1 MEGASHLARPRVP
14 QVHLPLQQ
22 RPGVSIP
29 GAGLGV
35 FAEHGAGLHGEA
47 GGAGEAA
54 AASVG
59 DLGVGEVGK
68 DAHLEALD
76 ADVAEGEEP
85 QVPRHRP
92 V

>member
-1 MEGASHLARPRVP
+1 MAHVSTGRPAR
-14 QVHLPLQQ
+14 
-22 RPGVSIP
+22 
-29 GAGLGV
+29 
-35 FAEHGAGLHGEA
+35 
-47 GGAGEAA
+47 GAGEAA

-85 QVPRHRP
+85 QVPRHQP